1 MRIEFTLDYRRVGV
15 NVDPAMRLSDLLHDE
30 LGKLCVRSGC
40 RHGRCG
46 SCIVLKDGR
55 TVTSCLVPA
64 YKANASEII
73 TFEGFSGTAGYAD
86 IAEAFK
92 RAGVED
98 CQYCHAGKVLSV
110 EEILNWIKDPDDEQI
125 IAAMAGVSCPCT
137 EIGSLVRAVTMAI
150 DLRRE
155 RLYGGER

>member
-15 NVDPAMRLSDLLHDE
+15 NADPAMRLSDLLHDE
-30 LGKLCVRSGC
+30 LGKLSVRSGC
-40 RHGRCG
+40 RQGRCG

-55 TVTSCLVPA
+55 TVPACLVPA
-64 YKANASEII
+64 YKAQGAEIV
-73 TFEGFSGTAGYAD
+73 TFEGFSATAGYAD
-86 IAEAFK
+86 ISEAFR

-98 CQYCHAGKVLSV
+98 CEYCHSGKVLSV
-110 EEILNWIKDPDDEQI
+110 EEILNWLKDPDEDEI

-137 EIGSLVRAVTMAI
+137 EIGSLVRAVSLAI
-150 DLRRE
+150 ELRRE